1 MVNTFSLPLS
11 TIIFIQ
17 NGHDVKSVWLGC
29 QRADKGWLAEQ
40 RYRTNCQQQ
49 TKCYF
54 DGVKRPNYKER
65 EWREKKKKTTLS
77 LYCLVFWVPFE
88 RAVEREGLSIHLA
101 HNTHTV

>member
-65 EWREKKKKTTLS
+65 EWRKKKKKQRYPS
-77 LYCLVFWVPFE
+77 IVWSSECLL
-88 RAVEREGLSIHLA
+88 RELWREKD
-101 HNTHTV
+101 